1 MTSSPLAVKV
11 EITPLTPGIIDSFA
25 KPFLF
30 QISGSIVLAHPL
42 VLQRLSSTKVQ
53 YILSSQSLRGVWFS
67 EPSPS
72 LAGCLRGFAAQK
84 WSVWCGICASRIF
97 HTTHSSGERRRREQ
111 AIVMGI
117 RQATRGLQV
126 LPRYKKEFL

>member
-42 VLQRLSSTKVQ
+42 VLQRLISRKVQ
-53 YILSSQSLRGVWFS
+53 YIL
-67 EPSPS
+67 PS
-72 LAGCLRGFAAQK
+72 LSVKFCTNMRGARGHGRGKPCHYYTTEHLRRL
-84 WSVWCGICASRIF
+84 VY
-97 HTTHSSGERRRREQ
+97 SSGTPCGQ
-111 AIVMGI
+111 YISLKA
-117 RQATRGLQV
+117 
-126 LPRYKKEFL
+126 K